1 MSDIFNIS
9 FEGKCKG
16 EFEYMIKTYVIDT
29 NVLIQA
35 PYALECFEDNNLV
48 LPLVVLEELDGLK
61 KAEGEKGANARA
73 AVRKLEGYRQKGD
86 LLQGVKLDGGGIL
99 RIEKN
104 FVNVEL
110 PSDLPDDKPD
120 NRILKVCMGLAD
132 TEKDSQV
139 ILVTKDIVLRLK
151 AQILGMKAEDFE
163 RERVSDDD
171 AQYTGRTEVYFPE
184 DMIKEF
190 KKKGI
195 SLDETYQSDEEGNR
209 STPQF
214 HENEFVILKPDQSS
228 KKTLLGRVSGG
239 RVVPLVYKKS
249 KPYGVSP
256 RNVGQYF
263 MQEALMTDADTAPL
277 VIIKGMAGT
286 AKTFYALAVGMEK
299 VYNNPSKEYRR
310 IIVCRPNAQFDDDIG
325 FLPGDEKEK
334 IAPLMRPVID
344 NLEQIL
350 DSDEKERYEDEA
362 ELSDKITEVFER
374 GIIQTEALNFIR
386 GRSIAKTYLIID
398 EAQNMTPNQV
408 KGIITR
414 AGKGTKIIL
423 LGDPN
428 QIDKPFLDERTNGL
442 SYAAKYMMDSEL
454 CWQITLS
461 ADECERSSLAMDA
474 IKRF

>member
-1 MSDIFNIS
+1 
-9 FEGKCKG
+9 
-16 EFEYMIKTYVIDT
+16 MIKTYVIDT

-61 KAEGEKGANARA
+61 KSEGEKGVNARA
-73 AVRKLEGYRQKGD
+73 AVRKLEGYRQQGD
-86 LLQGVKLDGGGIL
+86 LLQGVKLAGGGIL

-104 FVNVEL
+104 CVQVEL
-110 PSDLPDDKPD
+110 PPDLLDDKPD
-120 NRILKVCMGLAD
+120 NRILKVCRGLAESD
-132 TEKDSQV
+132 KDSQV

-151 AQILGMKAEDFE
+151 AQILGIRAEDFE
-163 RERVSDDD
+163 KEQISDND
-171 AQYTGRTEVYFPE
+171 AQYTGRTEVYLPE
-184 DMIKEF
+184 DKVKEF

-195 SLDETYQSDEEGNR
+195 ALSEVYQSDEEGKYMV
-209 STPQF
+209 PEF
-214 HENEFVILKPDQSS
+214 HENEFVILTPDQSA

-239 RVVPLVYKKS
+239 KIVPLVYKKS
-249 KPYGVSP
+249 NPYGVSP

-263 MQEALMTDADTAPL
+263 MQEALMTDAEKAPL
-277 VIIKGMAGT
+277 VIIKGTAGT
-286 AKTFYALAVGMEK
+286 AKTFYSLAVGMEK
-299 VYNNPSKEYRR
+299 VYNNPSQEYRR
-310 IIVCRPNAQFDDDIG
+310 VIVCRPNAQFDDDIG

-334 IAPLMRPVID
+334 IAPLMRPIID

-350 DSDEKERYEDEA
+350 DSDEKNRYEDEE
-362 ELSDKITEVFER
+362 ELGDKITEVFER

-414 AGKGTKIIL
+414 AGQGTKIIL
-423 LGDPN
+423 LGDPQ

-442 SYAAKYMMDSEL
+442 SYAAKYMMDSPL
-454 CWQITLS
+454 CWQLTLS

-474 IKRF
+474 IKRL

>member
-1 MSDIFNIS
+1 MTLSDIFNIG

-16 EFEYMIKTYVIDT
+16 ESNYMIKTYVIDT

-61 KAEGEKGANARA
+61 KAEGEKGANTRA
-73 AVRKLEGYRQKGD
+73 AVRKLEGYRQKGA

-110 PSDLPDDKPD
+110 PSDLPDDNPD

-132 TEKDSQV
+132 TAKDSQV
-139 ILVTKDIVLRLK
+139 ILVIKDIVLRLK

-171 AQYTGRTEVYFPE
+171 AQYTGRTEVYFSE

-195 SLDETYQSDEEGNR
+195 SLDDTYQSDEDGNR

-214 HENEFVILKPDQSS
+214 HENEFVILKTDQSS

-256 RNVGQYF
+256 RNDGQYF

-442 SYAAKYMMDSEL
+442 SYAAN
-454 CWQITLS
+454 
-461 ADECERSSLAMDA
+461 ECERSALA